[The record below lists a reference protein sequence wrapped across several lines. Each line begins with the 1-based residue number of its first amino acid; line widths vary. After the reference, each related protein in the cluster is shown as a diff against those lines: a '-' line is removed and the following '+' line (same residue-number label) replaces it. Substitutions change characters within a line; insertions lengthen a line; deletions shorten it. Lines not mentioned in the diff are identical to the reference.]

1 MPYLIPDADF
11 DLKLSLLDKNVE
23 HTKSFIEKG
32 VIDFHLPEAT
42 IPNGYRFVKA
52 LNKDEYRMV
61 TTESGQPETVY
72 AVKLLFRNDL
82 VLNKETCTQIMV
94 WRTLSFKHQI
104 AASSLPRVFFKHLL
118 NSYSIVVTDEEQTG
132 DGKRFWK
139 IMINWALETN
149 YHVYVSDGTEIDR
162 PLTQISSMDELIGKW
177 EAFCWGHDAE
187 VHRHRLIVISKND
200 LL

>member
-1 MPYLIPDADF
+1 MYNELETVSTQFSGGPTDWGQNMSSYNNTTGEPIMPYLIPDADF
-11 DLKLSLLDKNVE
+11 NLKLSLLDKNVE

-118 NSYSIVVTDEEQTG
+118 NSYSIVVTDEET
-132 DGKRFWK
+132 DW
-139 IMINWALETN
+139 
-149 YHVYVSDGTEIDR
+149 
-162 PLTQISSMDELIGKW
+162 
-177 EAFCWGHDAE
+177 
-187 VHRHRLIVISKND
+187 
-200 LL
+200 